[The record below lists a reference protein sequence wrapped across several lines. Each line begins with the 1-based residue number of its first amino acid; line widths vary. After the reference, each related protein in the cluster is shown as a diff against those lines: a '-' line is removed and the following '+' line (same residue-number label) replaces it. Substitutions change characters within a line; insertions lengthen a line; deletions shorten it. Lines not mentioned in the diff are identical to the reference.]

1 MLGNFQSREGIVSS
15 IVIMEEEAPKAWKDD
30 LLSARETVVWSA
42 DWQSRDI
49 NPIDS
54 IEGSMEHLPE
64 SGSKEIVSGLKISYR
79 STKRQ
84 H

>member
-1 MLGNFQSREGIVSS
+1 
-15 IVIMEEEAPKAWKDD
+15 MEEEAPEAWKDD
-30 LLSARETVVWSA
+30 LFSARETVIWFA
-42 DWQSRDI
+42 DWQSRDVS
-49 NPIDS
+49 PTES

-64 SGSKEIVSGLKISYR
+64 LGSKEIVFGLKISYR